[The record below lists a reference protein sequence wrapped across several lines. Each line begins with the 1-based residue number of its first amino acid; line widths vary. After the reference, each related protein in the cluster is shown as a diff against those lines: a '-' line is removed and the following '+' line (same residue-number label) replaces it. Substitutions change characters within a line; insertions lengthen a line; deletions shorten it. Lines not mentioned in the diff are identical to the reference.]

1 LKNGEDLMNNEFYE
15 QLIQIMEERRVLVN
29 EPMKNHTTFRVG
41 GNADYFVMPKN
52 PSEIQQVITLCNEEQ
67 VPYYVL
73 GNGSNLLVSD
83 KGFPG
88 VIISTDKFDR
98 LEVNGTEISVGAGGM
113 LSKLANTAY
122 KAGLTGLEFAAGIP
136 GTVGGACV
144 MNAGAYGS
152 EMIRVLK
159 TVTVLTP
166 EGNVETLPAESLELG
181 YRTSVIPKKGYLVLE
196 AAVSLEEGNM
206 EESRALM
213 DDQAFRR
220 KDKQPLE
227 FPSAGSTFKRPEG
240 YFAGKLIE
248 DCGLKGFT
256 VGGAQVSEKH
266 AGFVINKGG
275 ATASDI
281 YNLCKEVEKRV
292 KAEFGVSLEMEV
304 KLLGEFEEE

>member
-1 LKNGEDLMNNEFYE
+1 
-15 QLIQIMEERRVLVN
+15 MEVRIN
-29 EPMKNHTTFRVG
+29 EPMMKHTSFRAG
-41 GNADYFVMPKN
+41 GAARWFAVPETAEELKAVLAACRKADTPWY
-52 PSEIQQVITLCNEEQ
+52 VI
-67 VPYYVL
+67 

-98 LEVNGTEISVGAGGM
+98 LEVNGTEISVGAGVM

-152 EMIRVLK
+152 EMINVLK
-159 TVTVLTP
+159 SVTVLTQ
-166 EGNVETLPAESLELG
+166 EGTVETLPAEKLELG

-196 AAVSLEEGNM
+196 AVMSLTEGNM
-206 EESRALM
+206 EESKALM
-213 DDQAFRR
+213 DDLAFRR

-227 FPSAGSTFKRPEG
+227 FPSAGSTFKRPAG
-240 YFAGKLIE
+240 HFAGKLIE

>member
-1 LKNGEDLMNNEFYE
+1 
-15 QLIQIMEERRVLVN
+15 MEVRIN
-29 EPMKNHTTFRVG
+29 EPMMKHTSFRAG
-41 GNADYFVMPKN
+41 GAARWFAVPETAEELKAVLAACRKADTPW
-52 PSEIQQVITLCNEEQ
+52 
-67 VPYYVL
+67 YVV

-98 LEVNGTEISVGAGGM
+98 LEVNGTEISVGAGVM

-152 EMIRVLK
+152 EMINVLK
-159 TVTVLTP
+159 SVTVLTP
-166 EGNVETLPAESLELG
+166 EGTVETLPAESLELG

-196 AAVSLEEGNM
+196 AVMSLTEGNM
-206 EESRALM
+206 EESKALM
-213 DDQAFRR
+213 DDLAFRR

-227 FPSAGSTFKRPEG
+227 FPSAGSTFKRPAG
-240 YFAGKLIE
+240 HFAGKLIE

>member
-1 LKNGEDLMNNEFYE
+1 
-15 QLIQIMEERRVLVN
+15 
-29 EPMKNHTTFRVG
+29 
-41 GNADYFVMPKN
+41 
-52 PSEIQQVITLCNEEQ
+52 
-67 VPYYVL
+67 
-73 GNGSNLLVSD
+73 
-83 KGFPG
+83 
-88 VIISTDKFDR
+88 
-98 LEVNGTEISVGAGGM
+98 M

-152 EMIRVLK
+152 EMINVLQS
-159 TVTVLTP
+159 VTVLTP
-166 EGNVETLPAESLELG
+166 EGTVETLPAESLELG

-196 AAVSLEEGNM
+196 AVMSLTEGKM
-206 EESRALM
+206 EESKALM
-213 DDQAFRR
+213 DDLAFRR

-227 FPSAGSTFKRPEG
+227 FPSAGSTFKRPAG
-240 YFAGKLIE
+240 HFAGKLIE

-292 KAEFGVSLEMEV
+292 KAEFGVCLEMEV

>member
-1 LKNGEDLMNNEFYE
+1 
-15 QLIQIMEERRVLVN
+15 MEVRIN
-29 EPMKNHTTFRVG
+29 EPMMKHTSFRAG
-41 GNADYFVMPKN
+41 GAARWFAVPETAEELKAVLAACRKADTPWY
-52 PSEIQQVITLCNEEQ
+52 VI
-67 VPYYVL
+67 

-98 LEVNGTEISVGAGGM
+98 LEVNGTEISVGAGVM

-152 EMIRVLK
+152 EMINVLK
-159 TVTVLTP
+159 SVTVLTP
-166 EGNVETLPAESLELG
+166 EGNVETLPAEMLELG

-196 AAVSLEEGNM
+196 AVMSLEEGNM
-206 EESRALM
+206 EESKALM
-213 DDQAFRR
+213 DDLAFRR

-227 FPSAGSTFKRPEG
+227 FPSAGSTFKRPAG
-240 YFAGKLIE
+240 HFAGKLIE

>member
-1 LKNGEDLMNNEFYE
+1 
-15 QLIQIMEERRVLVN
+15 MEVRIN
-29 EPMKNHTTFRVG
+29 EPMMKHTSFRAG
-41 GNADYFVMPKN
+41 GAARWFAVPETAEEFKAVLAACKKADTPWY
-52 PSEIQQVITLCNEEQ
+52 VI
-67 VPYYVL
+67 

-98 LEVNGTEISVGAGGM
+98 LEVNGTEISVGAGVM
-113 LSKLANTAY
+113 LSKLANTVY

-152 EMIRVLK
+152 EMINVLK
-159 TVTVLTP
+159 SVTVLTP
-166 EGNVETLPAESLELG
+166 EGTVETLPAEKLELG

-196 AAVSLEEGNM
+196 AVMSLEEGNM
-206 EESRALM
+206 EESKALM
-213 DDQAFRR
+213 DDLAFRR

-227 FPSAGSTFKRPEG
+227 FPSAGSTFKRPAG
-240 YFAGKLIE
+240 HFAGKLIE

>member
-1 LKNGEDLMNNEFYE
+1 
-15 QLIQIMEERRVLVN
+15 MEVRIN
-29 EPMKNHTTFRVG
+29 EPMMKHTSFRAG
-41 GNADYFVMPKN
+41 GEAEWFAVPETAEELKAVLAACQKADTPWY
-52 PSEIQQVITLCNEEQ
+52 VI
-67 VPYYVL
+67 

-88 VIISTDKFDR
+88 VIISTGKFDR
-98 LEVNGTEISVGAGGM
+98 LEVNGTEITVGAGVM
-113 LSKLANTAY
+113 LSRLANTAY

-152 EMIRVLK
+152 EMKNVLK
-159 TVTVLTP
+159 TVTVLTA
-166 EGNVETLPAESLELG
+166 EGNVEKLPAEELELG
-181 YRTSVIPKKGYLVLE
+181 YRTSVIPKRGYLVLE
-196 AAVSLEEGNM
+196 AEISLAEGNM
-206 EESRALM
+206 DEIKAVM
-213 DDQAFRR
+213 DDLAFRR

-281 YNLCKEVEKRV
+281 YHLCKAVEMKV
-292 KAEFGVSLEMEV
+292 KEEFGVSLEMEV
-304 KLLGEFEEE
+304 KLLGEFV

>member
-1 LKNGEDLMNNEFYE
+1 
-15 QLIQIMEERRVLVN
+15 MEVRIN
-29 EPMKNHTTFRVG
+29 EPMTKHTSFRAG
-41 GNADYFVMPKN
+41 GAARWFAVP
-52 PSEIQQVITLCNEEQ
+52 ETVEELTY
-67 VPYYVL
+67 VLGACKKAGAPWYVL

-88 VIISTDKFDR
+88 VIISMDRFDR
-98 LEVNGTEISVGAGGM
+98 LEVNGTEITVGAGVI
-113 LSKLANTAY
+113 LSRLANTAY

-152 EMIRVLK
+152 EMKQILK

-166 EGNVETLPAESLELG
+166 EGSVETLPAEELELG
-181 YRTSVIPKKGYLVLE
+181 YRTSVIPKRGYLVLK
-196 AAVSLEEGNM
+196 AVVSLAEGKLEEIK
-206 EESRALM
+206 SVM
-213 DDQAFRR
+213 DDLAFRR

-227 FPSAGSTFKRPEG
+227 FPSAGSTFKRQEG
-240 YFAGKLIE
+240 HFAGKLIE
-248 DCGLKGFT
+248 DCGLKGFS

-275 ATASDI
+275 ATATDI
-281 YNLCKEVEKRV
+281 YKLCQEVEKRV

>member
-1 LKNGEDLMNNEFYE
+1 
-15 QLIQIMEERRVLVN
+15 MEVRIN
-29 EPMKNHTTFRVG
+29 EPMIKHTSFRAG
-41 GNADYFVMPKN
+41 GAAEWFVIPEQAEELKAVLAACKKADTPWY
-52 PSEIQQVITLCNEEQ
+52 VI
-67 VPYYVL
+67 

-88 VIISTDKFDR
+88 VIISTAKFDR
-98 LEVNGTEISVGAGGM
+98 LEVNGTEITVGAGVM

-152 EMIRVLK
+152 EMKNVLK
-159 TVTVLTP
+159 NVTVLTA
-166 EGNVETLPAESLELG
+166 EGNVETLPAEELKLG

-196 AAVSLEEGNM
+196 AVVSLTEGNM
-206 EESRALM
+206 EEIKAVM
-213 DDQAFRR
+213 DDLAFRR

-248 DCGLKGFT
+248 DCGLKGFS

-281 YNLCKEVEKRV
+281 YNLCKEVEKKV
-292 KAEFGVSLEMEV
+292 QAEFGVSLEMEV
-304 KLLGEFEEE
+304 KLLGDFEEE

>member
-1 LKNGEDLMNNEFYE
+1 
-15 QLIQIMEERRVLVN
+15 MEVRIN
-29 EPMKNHTTFRVG
+29 EPMMKHTSFRAG
-41 GNADYFVMPKN
+41 GAARWFAVPETAEELKAVLAACRKADTPWY
-52 PSEIQQVITLCNEEQ
+52 VI
-67 VPYYVL
+67 

-98 LEVNGTEISVGAGGM
+98 LEVNGTEITVGAGVM

-152 EMIRVLK
+152 EMINVLK
-159 TVTVLTP
+159 SVTVLTP

-196 AAVSLEEGNM
+196 AVMSLTEGNM
-206 EESRALM
+206 EESKALM
-213 DDQAFRR
+213 DDLAFRR

-227 FPSAGSTFKRPEG
+227 FPSAGSTFKRPAG
-240 YFAGKLIE
+240 HFAGKLIE